1 MYHTYALYNLGDV
14 LAILTQSDKLQKK
27 MQFREAGPTIFSK
40 DCKLMKIFHK
50 IVYVVTTTSDYITT
64 QEYFEILKYAIK
76 ITYSIF
82 II

>member
-14 LAILTQSDKLQKK
+14 LAILTQSDKLRKK

-50 IVYVVTTTSDYITT
+50 IMYVVTTTSDYITT
-64 QEYFEILKYAIK
+64 QEYFEVLDIK
-76 ITYSIF
+76 IRN
-82 II
+82 